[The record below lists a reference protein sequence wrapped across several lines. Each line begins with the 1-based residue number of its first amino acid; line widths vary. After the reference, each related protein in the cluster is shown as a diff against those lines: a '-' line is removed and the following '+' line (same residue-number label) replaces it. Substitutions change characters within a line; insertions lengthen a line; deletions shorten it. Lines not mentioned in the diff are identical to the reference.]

1 MRNAFL
7 IRPHAVFESAAVE
20 DLPLDPVLV
29 RRVAHSQRL
38 SALGPRQVREVTP
51 DLVLDPER
59 LARAVRASL
68 VGGCLLWVVAID
80 DAETLDAL
88 HVAPRKLTLAPH
100 RLATVVDEYRAVAL
114 GIARIEELSLP
125 LLFLPGPLQGLF
137 FPLLLQCKRKHGVGN
152 ALPVKGH
159 SHRKLRVRLK
169 GAGKGKGCFVGL
181 RSANGDVVGISGA
194 R

>member
-88 HVAPRKLTLAPH
+88 HVA
-100 RLATVVDEYRAVAL
+100 
-114 GIARIEELSLP
+114 
-125 LLFLPGPLQGLF
+125 LPGALSPLGPHAADGRRAYGLT
-137 FPLLLQCKRKHGVGN
+137 P
-152 ALPVKGH
+152 
-159 SHRKLRVRLK
+159 
-169 GAGKGKGCFVGL
+169 
-181 RSANGDVVGISGA
+181 SGA
-194 R
+194 ARRVLDTHPDQAAVFEGANVTGFPPDIITRLTELGVTVWHRSPLSRLVRNPQLYV